1 MVALHDPAWADEGDE
16 AEKARDGGPPQERI
30 SDLDPDEISRES
42 IEDDVSKDMAA
53 RETRAS
59 EGRDDHLHGG
69 GQWTGPAGEKLQAG
83 GERGC
88 HPGSRLGHRLC
99 GPAREEPEPDDR
111 RWDHLALGRE
121 SGPGSG
127 RHEPRQSRGLV
138 ALESEGDGKVK
149 RRAPV
154 RLDHREEGE
163 ERRGRTTDRDGSR
176 ARARHDVRLRER
188 GRTTQSFEAV
198 DSSGANSAT
207 TSSR

>member
-42 IEDDVSKDMAA
+42 IEDDVGEDMAA

-88 HPGSRLGHRLC
+88 PWGSEI
-99 GPAREEPEPDDR
+99 PI
-111 RWDHLALGRE
+111 
-121 SGPGSG
+121 
-127 RHEPRQSRGLV
+127 
-138 ALESEGDGKVK
+138 
-149 RRAPV
+149 
-154 RLDHREEGE
+154 
-163 ERRGRTTDRDGSR
+163 R
-176 ARARHDVRLRER
+176 ARIPRYDRPMWSLLY
-188 GRTTQSFEAV
+188 
-198 DSSGANSAT
+198 
-207 TSSR
+207 